1 MRNPKLM
8 VTASN
13 TLSPNGNRVASPATF
28 GTLRARPAASIPTE
42 KSAATHHAPDL
53 ASSTVDTAVP
63 AARSS
68 TFSPGPIR
76 SADRVARRQYRS

>member
-1 MRNPKLM
+1 M

-13 TLSPNGNRVASPATF
+13 DSSANGSLVASAPTLGTGRVAPAC
-28 GTLRARPAASIPTE
+28 SMPTE
-42 KSAATHHAPDL
+42 KSAATHQAPDL

-68 TFSPGPIR
+68 TVSPGLR
-76 SADRVARRQYRS
+76 SSARRVARRQYRS